1 MTNRMASFRFTEPT
15 LIAMSG
21 GSFKAETAHMKVL
34 PNKLYL
40 MEKGDVL
47 AFTETKYTSRVYLAI
62 GGGFELDEWL
72 GSTSTDF
79 KSNIGGFHGR
89 SLKKVTKSI

>member
-1 MTNRMASFRFTEPT
+1 MASFRFTEPT

-47 AFTETKYTSRVYLAI
+47 ATH
-62 GGGFELDEWL
+62 
-72 GSTSTDF
+72 
-79 KSNIGGFHGR
+79 SN
-89 SLKKVTKSI
+89 